1 MSDLRKEETA
11 WEPNRLQGKSPS
23 DGEKKEDVVTACG
36 LCKSFDIDARPRRSV
51 RVLDDISLSVPAGEF
66 VSIVGP
72 SGSGKSTLLYCL
84 AGLMDAT
91 SGTVSLMGN
100 DLSTLRREAVA
111 KLRRAHAG
119 FVFQSFCLIPS
130 LNVAD
135 NVALPSRLAGKKISA
150 QVVEELLDQ
159 VGLGGRGLDRVQ
171 ALSGGEQQRV
181 AVARALA
188 GTPDVIFADE
198 PTGSLDSKSGANVL
212 SLLKE
217 SNTRQGR
224 TVVLVTH
231 DLSAAALADRAIVIR
246 DGKLAAE
253 ESRPTTERLFELVGV

>member
-23 DGEKKEDVVTACG
+23 DGEKMKDVVTACG
-36 LCKSFDIDARPRRSV
+36 LCKSFDIDARPRRSA

-91 SGTVSLMGN
+91 SGTVSLMGK

-119 FVFQSFCLIPS
+119 FIFQSFCLIPPPKRCRQRRPS
-130 LNVAD
+130 
-135 NVALPSRLAGKKISA
+135 LPS
-150 QVVEELLDQ
+150 
-159 VGLGGRGLDRVQ
+159 GRQ
-171 ALSGGEQQRV
+171 E
-181 AVARALA
+181 
-188 GTPDVIFADE
+188 
-198 PTGSLDSKSGANVL
+198 SL
-212 SLLKE
+212 
-217 SNTRQGR
+217 RQGR
-224 TVVLVTH
+224 
-231 DLSAAALADRAIVIR
+231 
-246 DGKLAAE
+246 
-253 ESRPTTERLFELVGV
+253 